1 MTDKLIKSKKK
12 QYSELGYIQFDDTEI
27 SKLTQKSIED
37 IEKAFKG
44 YGLLKLPP
52 KEIAFFE
59 WLKENDENV
68 WNDLWECDDEPYKI
82 SIEFL
87 HHFLNDENGFPICDL
102 ENEDNYWFSV
112 KHIKPK
118 GKQNFESI
126 NMKLKSR
133 QKLTLEE
140 LLLYEIVQSSIDIW
154 HFCYRYK
161 IDLDKA
167 KGLVTELHK
176 NDILVHLTDRE
187 DLVKYIDS

>member
-1 MTDKLIKSKKK
+1 MIDNLIESKKK
-12 QYSELGYIQFDDTEI
+12 QYSELGYIQFEDSEI
-27 SKLTQKSIED
+27 SGLNQKLIEQ

-59 WLKENDENV
+59 WLKEIDEPI
-68 WNDLWECDDEPYKI
+68 WNDLWESDDDPYKI

-87 HHFLNDENGFPICDL
+87 HHFINDENGFPICDL
-102 ENEDNYWFSV
+102 ENEDNYWFCI

-126 NMKLKSR
+126 NLKLNSR
-133 QKLTLEE
+133 QKLNIEE
-140 LLLYEIVQSSIDIW
+140 LLLYEIAQNSIDIW

-161 IDLDKA
+161 IGLDKA
-167 KGLVTELHK
+167 KELIAELHK
-176 NDILVHLTDRE
+176 NDILVHLTDRD
-187 DLVKYIDS
+187 DLVKYIDF

>member
-1 MTDKLIKSKKK
+1 MTDKLIELKKK
-12 QYSELGYIQFDDTEI
+12 QYEESGYIQFSDSEI
-27 SKLTQKSIED
+27 SNLTTKSIEE

-68 WNDLWECDDEPYKI
+68 WDDLWEIDDEPYNV

-87 HHFLNDENGFPICDL
+87 HHFINDENGFPICDL
-102 ENEDNYWFSV
+102 GNEDNYWFSV

-126 NMKLKSR
+126 NMKLKNR
-133 QKLTLEE
+133 QKLTIEE

-154 HFCYRYK
+154 HFCFRYK
-161 IDLDKA
+161 IDLNKA
-167 KGLVTELHK
+167 KGLVAELHK
-176 NDILVHLTDRE
+176 NDILVHLTDRD
-187 DLVKYIDS
+187 DLIKYIEF